1 MEEVVLS
8 IEDINLLKE
17 KFVYLLKL
25 KGEVKYV
32 GVCNFG
38 VSFIYSHRGKDFDSA
53 YILRVPKGK
62 DAEEYKEELIIQY
75 APEYNL
81 NAEYVRKPRVDFIPD
96 EDLISLSMVREILTK
111 CSLDYLYPNNSEM
124 YSKYIEYTFVKKHK
138 LATTKSNGRCFISL
152 TDFKDILLEEHDTDI
167 SRFLPQA

>member
-81 NAEYVRKPRVDFIPD
+81 NAEYVRKPKVDFILD
-96 EDLISLSMVREILTK
+96 EDLISLSMVRDILVK

-167 SRFLPQA
+167 SRFLPQV